1 MKAIARFVNQI
12 LEILEEPREFFEK
25 TEKEGWKEPFVF
37 FLKITIL
44 IAIITTILNYL
55 GIESNK
61 LSSSYQA
68 QILSYKAM
76 QIYLINRYGNI
87 AYLIEPFLIILF
99 SFPILLISTIFLHVV
114 MKIMNG
120 EGTILNAWK
129 AMCYGV
135 APCILFGFLP
145 YVSLF
150 VGFWSL
156 LLQFYIAP
164 IVLYKIKEWKANIF
178 ISILIALIFIE
189 TFYM

>member
-12 LEILEEPREFFEK
+12 LEILEEPRDFFEK
-25 TEKEGWKEPFVF
+25 TKQETWKEALVF
-37 FLKITIL
+37 FLKITIF
-44 IAIITTILNYL
+44 ISIITTILNFL

-61 LSSSYQA
+61 FSSSYQA
-68 QILSYKAM
+68 QILGYKAT
-76 QIYLINRYGNI
+76 QIYFVNTYGNL
-87 AYLIEPFLIILF
+87 AYLIEPFLIVLF
-99 SFPILLISTIFLHVV
+99 SFPILFLSVIFLHVV
-114 MKIMNG
+114 MKMMNG

-129 AMCYGV
+129 AICYGV
-135 APCILFGFLP
+135 APCILCGFLP

-189 TFYM
+189 TFYT